1 MAYPLMTNQGALPG
15 QYIIVPNS
23 YAIEKPEKT
32 TGDDVDPY
40 GPSRFNFSKSRFS
53 TVNKCHLNL
62 ARVIILVVNFMM
74 LATAVAISEFAWFFY
89 YLTYWA
95 YFVTVFSVIA
105 CCQDSI
111 TMFPRVTPNGWQKPA
126 AILLEIATGMNLIVT
141 ILFWTCIA
149 PELFKHLSWHGLE
162 LFEAVRMVTVHTVPF
177 ITTVIQLVL
186 SDVTLRRSDYKMVF
200 FFTWSY
206 TIANYIG
213 TMNMGAPLYPIVTWE
228 SYPQTCACF
237 LGMAMLMS
245 GVYYVVA
252 IITEKVTGKPAM

>member
-1 MAYPLMTNQGALPG
+1 MIGGPSPV
-15 QYIIVPNS
+15 QYIIVPAKVS
-23 YAIEKPEKT
+23 DQAPSKSEIAEEA
-32 TGDDVDPY
+32 DIDPY
-40 GPSRFNFSKSRFS
+40 GPERFNFSKSRFS
-53 TVNKCHLNL
+53 TVDKCNLNL
-62 ARVIILVVNFMM
+62 ARVIILVINFMM

-95 YFVTVFSVIA
+95 YFVTLFSLIA

-111 TMFPRVTPNGWQKPA
+111 TMFPRKTPNDWQKPA
-126 AILLEIATGMNLIVT
+126 AILLEIAAGMNLIVT

-200 FFTWSY
+200 YFTWSY

-213 TMNMGAPLYPIVTWE
+213 TKAMGVPLYPIVTWV
-228 SYPQTCACF
+228 SAPQTAACF

-245 GVYYVVA
+245 GTYYVTA
-252 IITEKVTGKPAM
+252 IITEKVTGKAPM